1 MCYGFFTIYSSI
13 FHIET
18 VSGRMM
24 HINIMFEPL
33 QPDTILQR
41 LAHMHIDNKSCWF
54 GIGQI

>member
-1 MCYGFFTIYSSI
+1 MVSGSSFFY
-13 FHIET
+13 IET

-41 LAHMHIDNKSCWF
+41 LAHMHIDNKSCCF
-54 GIGQI
+54 GMEQI

>member
-1 MCYGFFTIYSSI
+1 MCYGFVNNLSFI

-18 VSGRMM
+18 VSGGMM

-41 LAHMHIDNKSCWF
+41 LAHMHIDNKSCCF